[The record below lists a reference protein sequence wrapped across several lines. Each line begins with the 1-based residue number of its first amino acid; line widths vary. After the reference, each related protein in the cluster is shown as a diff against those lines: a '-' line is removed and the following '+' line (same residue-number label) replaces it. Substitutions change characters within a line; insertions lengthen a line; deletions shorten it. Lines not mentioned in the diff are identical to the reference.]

1 MAFMVSKEVQA
12 RVWAARDR
20 GTAFFVVIRQEK
32 MWFCVVSKTKQKRR
46 AGKVRSLQK
55 LLEDGEDGES
65 FS

>member
-1 MAFMVSKEVQA
+1 MKA
-12 RVWAARDR
+12 DR
-20 GTAFFVVIRQEK
+20 KKR
-32 MWFCVVSKTKQKRR
+32 FCVVSKTKLKRR